1 MKELYPSP
9 VSEVKE
15 FAKYDVLTVSYN
27 PPSGIESGDGG
38 DF

>member
-1 MKELYPSP
+1 MKELYTSP

-15 FAKYDVLTVSYN
+15 FAKYDVLTLSG
-27 PPSGIESGDGG
+27 GIESGDGG